1 MKKLII
7 ALFLTASNWALMAQ
21 NTEGVVAFED
31 KVNMHRIIKDDAVK
45 AMVPEFR
52 SSKMELYF
60 KGDECLYKPVEDD
73 DEEQPMGGGG
83 GRMMMRRPQSE
94 IYRNFATEQR
104 VEQREAMGKKY
115 LIIDTLKILPWKL
128 TTETKKILNYD
139 CVKATFNDTLRK
151 QNIVAWFTDA
161 LAITAGPDRYGSL
174 PGLILAVDINEG
186 ERVLTATK
194 IEFKKVKEE
203 DIKAPTKGELIK
215 EEDFRKK
222 MEEMRQRNGG
232 GPVRIMRN

>member
-1 MKKLII
+1 ML
-7 ALFLTASNWALMAQ
+7 AWASSWAIFAQ
-21 NTEGVVAFED
+21 NTEGVVSFEE
-31 KVNMHRIIKDDAVK
+31 KFNLHRMMRDDAAK

-60 KGDECLYKPVEDD
+60 KGDECLYKAVEEDD
-73 DEEQPMGGGG
+73 DEPSMGGGG
-83 GRMMMRRPQSE
+83 TRIMMRRPQSE
-94 IYRNFATEQR
+94 IYRNFATEKR

-115 LIIDTLKILPWKL
+115 LIVDSLKILPWKL

-139 CVKATFNDTLRK
+139 CVKATYNDTLRK

-161 LAITAGPDRYGSL
+161 IALTAGPSRFSSL
-174 PGLILAVDINEG
+174 PGMILSVDVNDG
-186 ERVLTATK
+186 EMIWLATK
-194 IEFKKVKEE
+194 IEFKKIKDE
-203 DIKAPTKGELIK
+203 DIKAPSKGELIK